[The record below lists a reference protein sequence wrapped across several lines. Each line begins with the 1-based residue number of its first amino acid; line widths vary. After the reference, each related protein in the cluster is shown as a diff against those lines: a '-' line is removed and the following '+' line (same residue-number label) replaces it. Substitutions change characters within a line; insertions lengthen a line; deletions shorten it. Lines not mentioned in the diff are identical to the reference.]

1 MADPD
6 DDGGL
11 QFWQQAGQHQQDEHE
26 HEQQQTN
33 EPRDDART
41 TGETE

>member
-1 MADPD
+1 MSDPD

-11 QFWQQAGQHQQDEHE
+11 QFWQQDGQHQQDE

-33 EPRDDART
+33 EPRDDARQ